1 MRKGAL
7 AGALVSLGLWA
18 SDLWALQTLRLAGVS
33 DQDAQRRVVAAALAA
48 LASLELRLALA
59 HLLVGAVLGGLA
71 GLGLARGRVPRAAGL
86 VLLAHG
92 LATAGMVSR
101 YPQVYADRL
110 WQAGGWRASL
120 QGALT
125 AVVPAVWDAALLT
138 LVFGLVVAALRAGTL
153 PARMRLRATGRWP
166 AALAAG
172 LLLAA
177 ALATAAAR
185 TRASAAGPN
194 LLVIGVDSLRT
205 DRLEAAMPFTAS
217 LAARGRLFRQV
228 FTPLP
233 RTFPSWVSALTGR
246 EPRAHGVRTMFPR
259 PDEAAQAGP
268 TVFATL
274 ADAGYRTF
282 VVSDFAG
289 DVFPR
294 FAAGFEDVA
303 APTLTVDSLAA
314 ATALSGHRWS
324 LPLLR
329 WSLGRRLLPE
339 HAEIASLSDPEWLV
353 DATLARL
360 SPSDGRPFAGL
371 VFFSTAHFPYPA
383 PHPYYRRGAEGYTGR
398 FRYQAAP
405 STDEPVAEIDARQ
418 ASRRYDGGLA
428 AVDAALRRLW
438 TGLEARGLAQSTL
451 VAVTSDHGED
461 LYERPDVAG
470 HGDSLSPTAL
480 RVPLL
485 LLGPGVVPGPAD
497 DGQARLIDLPAT
509 LLDALGRG
517 GRFGDGASLLAEAG
531 PRPLCVETGLWFW
544 PSFPRGMIGER
555 LEYGSLS
562 QLLEVDAATRQIV
575 LRRDRQA
582 LVESA
587 KHRGLILGHRL
598 WTESPT
604 PHGLVTAEVS
614 LPGVAPAQA
623 EADLAQI
630 FEQRCV
636 QGDPALAR
644 VLGLVVW
651 NAGQAGDRPRE
662 APECVACQ
670 LPR

>member
-1 MRKGAL
+1 MRRAAL

-33 DQDAQRRVVAAALAA
+33 DQDAQRRVVAASLAA
-48 LASLELRLALA
+48 LAGLELRLALA
-59 HLLVGAVLGGLA
+59 HLLVGAALGGLA
-71 GLGLARGRVPRAAGL
+71 GLGLARGRAPWAAGL

-92 LATAGMVSR
+92 LATGGMVSR

-110 WQAGGWRASL
+110 WQVGGWRASL

-125 AVVPAVWDAALLT
+125 SVVPAVWDAALLA
-138 LVFGLVVAALRAGTL
+138 LLAGLVVAALRSGAL
-153 PARMRLRATGRWP
+153 PARARLRSAWRWSAP
-166 AALAAG
+166 LAGALLLAVALAAPG
-172 LLLAA
+172 
-177 ALATAAAR
+177 R
-185 TRASAAGPN
+185 TRAGGPGPN

-205 DRLEAAMPFTAS
+205 DRLGPAMPFTAS

-259 PDEAAQAGP
+259 PDETAQAGP
-268 TVFATL
+268 TVFAAL
-274 ADAGYRTF
+274 ADSGYRTF

-314 ATALSGHRWS
+314 ATALSGHGWS

-405 STDEPVAEIDARQ
+405 STDEPVAEVDARQ

-438 TGLEARGLAQSTL
+438 TGLEARGLARDTL

-461 LYERPDVAG
+461 LYERRDVAG

-485 LLGPGVVPGPAD
+485 LLGPGVAPGPAD
-497 DGQARLIDLPAT
+497 DRQARLIDLPAT

-555 LEYGSLS
+555 LEYGGLS
-562 QLLEVDAATRQIV
+562 QLLEVDDATRQIV
-575 LRRDRQA
+575 LRRDRQT

-604 PHGLVTAEVS
+604 PHGLVTAEVR
-614 LPGVAPAQA
+614 LPGVAPALA
-623 EADLAQI
+623 EEDLAQI

-651 NAGQAGDRPRE
+651 NAGPAGDRPRE
-662 APECVACQ
+662 ATECVACQ